1 LRKKEQDLLKKDT
14 LANQLFLLL
23 ALIKSNEQLKEVI
36 AEYRHL
42 FITLLSEESELYYI
56 SCEIL
61 TEIYQENRK
70 LIVSDTANL

>member
-14 LANQLFLLL
+14 LSNQLLLLL